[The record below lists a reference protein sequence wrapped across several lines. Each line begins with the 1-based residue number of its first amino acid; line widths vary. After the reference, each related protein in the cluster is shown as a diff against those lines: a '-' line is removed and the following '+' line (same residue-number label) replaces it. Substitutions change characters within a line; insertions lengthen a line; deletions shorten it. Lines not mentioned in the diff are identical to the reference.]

1 MKIYCKELDK
11 HFNSKEELF
20 KELAENET
28 FIHDAKK
35 SQVYK
40 SFEKGLQVV
49 TDQKQIEKAF
59 DSTEKGIKFDSDYY
73 YFVVNSANFL
83 DSHLDVHVDGN
94 WNKSVKDQ
102 QGKVYLVFDHSLKRS
117 DIIAMKKDVEMFTA
131 KISWN
136 MLGKDYEGETY
147 SLIYKVKKDKIVNKE
162 AKEWLEQGHELEA
175 SVRMQYVKI
184 ETAFNS
190 DDTNYSKQKETYQTY
205 YPQIANKEDFEE
217 IEYFWVVKEAKNVM
231 ESSLVLFGS
240 NSATGVLNN
249 ENKSEAVEDTSETKE
264 QSKDTQQIEELK
276 IIINKIY
283 I

>member
-11 HFNSKEELF
+11 NFNSKEELF
-20 KELAENET
+20 KALAENET

-59 DSTEKGIKFDSDYY
+59 DATEKGIKFDSDYY

-83 DSHLDVHVDGN
+83 DSHSDVHVDGN
-94 WNKSVKDQ
+94 WNKNVKDQ

-131 KISWN
+131 KISWD
-136 MLGKDYEGETY
+136 MLGKSYEGETY

-162 AKEWLEQGHELEA
+162 AKEWLEEGHELEA
-175 SVRMQYVKI
+175 SVRMQYIKI

-190 DDTNYSKQKETYQTY
+190 TNPDYSKQKEVYDTY
-205 YPQIANKEDFEE
+205 YPQIANKSDFEE

-240 NSATGVLNN
+240 NSATGIVNN
-249 ENKSEAVEDTSETKE
+249 KNKSEAVEDTPETKE
-264 QSKDTQQIEELK
+264 QSNDTQQIEELK
-276 IIINKIY
+276 KIINKI
-283 I
+283 

>member
-11 HFNSKEELF
+11 EFNSKEELF
-20 KELAENET
+20 KALAENET
-28 FIHDAKK
+28 FINDAKK

-59 DSTEKGIKFDSDYY
+59 DATEKGIKFDSDYY

-83 DSHLDVHVDGN
+83 DSHSDVHVDGN

-131 KISWN
+131 KISWD
-136 MLGKDYEGETY
+136 MLGKNYDGETY
-147 SLIYKVKKDKIVNKE
+147 FLIYKVKKDKIVNKE

-190 DDTNYSKQKETYQTY
+190 DDPNYSKQKETYQTY

-240 NSATGVLNN
+240 NSATGIVNN
-249 ENKSEAVEDTSETKE
+249 ENKSEAVEDTPETKE
-264 QSKDTQQIEELK
+264 QSNDTQTKKRRIF
-276 IIINKIY
+276 INTKTN
-283 I
+283 

>member
-20 KELAENET
+20 KALAENET

-276 IIINKIY
+276 KIINKI
-283 I
+283 

>member
-11 HFNSKEELF
+11 EFKSKEELF
-20 KELAENET
+20 KALAENET

-35 SQVYK
+35 SQFYK

-59 DSTEKGIKFDSDYY
+59 DATEKGIKFDSDYY

-83 DSHLDVHVDGN
+83 DSHGDVHADGN

-131 KISWN
+131 KISWD
-136 MLGKDYEGETY
+136 MLGKNYDGETY

-190 DDTNYSKQKETYQTY
+190 TNPEYSKQKSVYDTY

-240 NSATGVLNN
+240 NSATGIVNN
-249 ENKSEAVEDTSETKE
+249 ENKSEADNITPETKE
-264 QSKDTQQIEELK
+264 QSNDTQTKKRRIF
-276 IIINKIY
+276 INTKTN
-283 I
+283 

>member
-20 KELAENET
+20 KALAENET

-249 ENKSEAVEDTSETKE
+249 ENKSEAVEGTTETQE
-264 QSKDTQQIEELK
+264 QSIDTQQIEELK
-276 IIINKIY
+276 KIINKIY

>member
-249 ENKSEAVEDTSETKE
+249 ENKSEAVEDTSESKE

>member
-20 KELAENET
+20 KALAENET

-83 DSHLDVHVDGN
+83 DSHSDVHVDGN

-190 DDTNYSKQKETYQTY
+190 TNPDYSKQKEVYDTY

-249 ENKSEAVEDTSETKE
+249 ENKSEAVEGTTETQE
-264 QSKDTQQIEELK
+264 QSIDTQTDKKKNYYSHLI
-276 IIINKIY
+276 
-283 I
+283 

>member
-11 HFNSKEELF
+11 HFSSKEDLF
-20 KELAENET
+20 KALAENET

-59 DSTEKGIKFDSDYY
+59 DATEKGIKFDSDYY

-83 DSHLDVHVDGN
+83 DSHSDVHVDGN

-102 QGKVYLVFDHSLKRS
+102 QGKVYLVFDHSLNRS

-136 MLGKDYEGETY
+136 MLGKNYEGETY

-190 DDTNYSKQKETYQTY
+190 TNPDYTKQKDVYDTY

-249 ENKSEAVEDTSETKE
+249 ENKSEAVEDTSEKTE
-264 QSKDTQQIEELK
+264 PSNDTQKKKRRIF
-276 IIINKIY
+276 INTKTN
-283 I
+283 